1 MQTDEASA
9 KANQQLDLSEQITIT
24 GQKIFKAPESLSD
37 VIVTGSAVI
46 ALAIGITLVFRAI
59 ERLFL
64 SKGNTKD

>member
-1 MQTDEASA
+1 VQTDETSANAS
-9 KANQQLDLSEQITIT
+9 QQLALSEQITTT

>member
-46 ALAIGITLVFRAI
+46 ALAIGITLIFRAI
-59 ERLFL
+59 EKLFL
-64 SKGNTKD
+64 SKGNNED

>member
-1 MQTDEASA
+1 VQTDEASA

>member
-46 ALAIGITLVFRAI
+46 ALAIGITLVFSAI

-64 SKGNTKD
+64 SKENTKD